1 MQRDHEQPQSRTRKD
16 SKASILTDTDS
27 NSSEQTVEERLL
39 AALLAA
45 NAELVEALN
54 QYDDMKRIA
63 QERKVEKRSRQE
75 TRMDRH
81 VSALSFD
88 IRRKLTNAETTS
100 NGFGSVY
107 TTIAIERRISLADSF
122 AHAPGKTRTRFL
134 SSYFYDFAW

>member
-81 VSALSFD
+81 VSVLSFN
-88 IRRKLTNAETTS
+88 IRPKLTTAETAS
-100 NGFGSVY
+100 NGFGSIY
-107 TTIAIERRISLADSF
+107 TTIAIERCISFEDTF
-122 AHAPGKTRTRFL
+122 AYAPGKT
-134 SSYFYDFAW
+134 

>member
-81 VSALSFD
+81 VSALD
-88 IRRKLTNAETTS
+88 LE
-100 NGFGSVY
+100 Y
-107 TTIAIERRISLADSF
+107 
-122 AHAPGKTRTRFL
+122 
-134 SSYFYDFAW
+134 